1 MEKQAIVAGGT
12 LIVHCPFA
20 GHPVEAVVW
29 ERGKNFF
36 QYFIVP
42 VETEHQKQH

>member
-29 ERGKNFF
+29 ERGKNN
-36 QYFIVP
+36 Y
-42 VETEHQKQH
+42 KLNLG

>member
-20 GHPVEAVVW
+20 GHPVETVVW
-29 ERGKNFF
+29 ERGLLVFL
-36 QYFIVP
+36 
-42 VETEHQKQH
+42 VEIL